1 MKILSKSLFYFLS
14 FVTLLQLSLF
24 SCKSDDDTPR
34 TNPPTINISE
44 GNIDFVKT
52 LGGSKNESGQS
63 VTNTLDGGY
72 AILGY
77 TQSMDFDIS
86 GKDNESFDFW
96 VLKYNSEDILEWSKT
111 YGGTNDE
118 RGNEIIQTQDGG
130 YAIIGFTY
138 STDGDVTTNAG
149 QEDFWFVKLDSSG
162 NIQWQKTYGYSG
174 IDTGIS
180 VMQTNDGGYFLTG
193 ILDVTASGGEGNT
206 RLSQTQHAGG
216 DYWTIKTDANGNMQW
231 SRYFGGFFSDS
242 AFDAVQTQDNGFMII
257 GSSDSIDT
265 DITNNKGSYDFWIV
279 KISNNGT
286 LQWEKSFGGSGIDEA
301 RAAITTSE
309 GDVVIIGDTRSDDID
324 VNNYIGAA
332 DVWVIKVSPEGELL
346 WEKTVGGI
354 SFDVGRSVSKTSDN
368 GFIISGS
375 SRSSDGD
382 ILQNNGQNDALVIK
396 IDTTGNLVW
405 EQTIGGTDIDFSYG
419 VTQLND
425 GKIIAVGDTSS
436 NDLDITENKGFSDL
450 LIIKIK

>member
-216 DYWTIKTDANGNMQW
+216 DYWTIKTDANGN
-231 SRYFGGFFSDS
+231 
-242 AFDAVQTQDNGFMII
+242 
-257 GSSDSIDT
+257 
-265 DITNNKGSYDFWIV
+265 
-279 KISNNGT
+279 
-286 LQWEKSFGGSGIDEA
+286 
-301 RAAITTSE
+301 SE